1 MANKNA
7 NFLQVSTKYHRIPNN
22 HTQCPRLEIAF
33 SYVECSES
41 VSVLFLMHVF
51 IEY

>member
-1 MANKNA
+1 MANKSA
-7 NFLQVSTKYHRIPNN
+7 NFLKVSTKCHRIPTT
-22 HTQCPRLEIAF
+22 TQCPRLEIAF

-51 IEY
+51 IEH